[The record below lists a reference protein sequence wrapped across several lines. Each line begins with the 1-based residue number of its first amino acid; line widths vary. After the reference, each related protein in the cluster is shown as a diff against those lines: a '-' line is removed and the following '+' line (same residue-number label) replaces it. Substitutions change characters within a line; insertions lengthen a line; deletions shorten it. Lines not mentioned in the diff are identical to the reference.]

1 MLYGYYLVALLD
13 LMGQRESI
21 RKMRVPMTDGEE
33 AKREVLAY
41 LKETAG
47 KVATVRDMVLETV
60 RAIGKPSH
68 IRKELPLDVQAV
80 MDRITEPRIRVM
92 RFSDTI
98 VLFMPMAG
106 ESGANT
112 AVNVYGM
119 LAAVAFALVTSFA
132 GGVPLRGGI
141 DIGAGINIEKDEVY
155 GAALERA
162 YALENTFAD
171 YPRVLVGHELLNYL
185 TMLSGSHPQCSED
198 QLAKTFGRLALD
210 LIVADDD
217 GLPVLD
223 YLCPQILEY
232 SRNAKISPAEM
243 FSQGQDFAV
252 GEHKRFLAKG
262 NLRLASRYGRL
273 KAFYDRH
280 SHMWLCKAS

>member
-1 MLYGYYLVALLD
+1 MARRKKRKKRRINKAGEMLYGHYLVAFLD
-13 LMGQRESI
+13 LMGQRENI
-21 RKMRVPMTDGEE
+21 RKMRVPVTGGEE
-33 AKREVLAY
+33 ARKEVLEY

-47 KVATVRDMVLETV
+47 KVSAVRDMVLETV
-60 RAIGKPSH
+60 RLIGKPSH
-68 IRKELPLDVQAV
+68 VRKELPLDTQAV

-106 ESGANT
+106 ESVANT

-198 QLAKTFGRLALD
+198 QLAKTFGRLASTAVQKR
-210 LIVADDD
+210 ITE
-217 GLPVLD
+217 VLGRVRRGPSAAVWGGHPTPSCD
-223 YLCPQILEY
+223 SAVQH
-232 SRNAKISPAEM
+232 RTPA
-243 FSQGQDFAV
+243 A
-252 GEHKRFLAKG
+252 
-262 NLRLASRYGRL
+262 
-273 KAFYDRH
+273 
-280 SHMWLCKAS
+280 